1 MKWIKM
7 WPIDDNQ
14 NQASGQLTDYICY
27 TGLESRHYN
36 VLFLIELSDI
46 HEKMSAVKFVKAG
59 EIQ

>member
-1 MKWIKM
+1 M